1 MTESTEQT
9 EGPRRSYGSGSL
21 FVRRDRGG
29 AESWY
34 GRWYIGGRRVQRKLG
49 PKHVRGTSDGLTRA
63 QAERELRRQAD
74 AQTAFNPTGVA
85 VKIAAQKYIDHLE
98 HVLERKPST
107 ISDYRSMLRRHIG
120 PFSVNGGRVG
130 LSQTTCSPTSSRRS
144 ARAWRARRSPTI

>member
-49 PKHVRGTSDGLTRA
+49 PKRVRGTSDGLTRA

-74 AQTAFNPTGVA
+74 AQTACNPTGVA

-120 PFSVNGGRVG
+120 PFFGERRASRIEPDHV
-130 LSQTTCSPTSSRRS
+130 QPTSSRRS